1 VTPVSVRDALPADA
15 EAIARVARASW
26 TVTYRDIFEPAFIDG
41 FLAQYYS
48 TDALATAAQRA
59 AEREDTEFLVA
70 ERDGE
75 VVAYAHFA
83 VGERGPELFRIYA
96 HPDHYGTGVGSA
108 LLDELHRRIDGAVDT
123 YILDVHS
130 RNERGRAFYDRHGFV
145 IVDSGSTPDGH
156 VTLRR
161 TLHPV
166 APRLP
171 RPTDRLTLRELTDA
185 DTSALH
191 RIFGD
196 AETMRHIGRT
206 RQPKPD
212 LEATARVLQS
222 FRRHA
227 ELHGFSMC
235 AIDERD
241 GDEVVGVAGLDWVE
255 GHGPDVQVDYILRR
269 DRWGRGYA
277 TEVLRELLRLG
288 HDELGLERIVALAYP
303 ENDASRHVMEKA
315 GMRPDGMTFAY
326 GHDLTRHIS
335 ERSA

>member
-1 VTPVSVRDALPADA
+1 MTPVSVRDALPSDA

-26 TVTYRDIFEPAFIDG
+26 AETYRDIFEPSFIDG
-41 FLAQYYS
+41 FLERNYDPVLLA
-48 TDALATAAQRA
+48 DAASE
-59 AEREDTEFLVA
+59 AERRGQVFLVA
-70 ERDGE
+70 ERDGD
-75 VVAYAHFA
+75 VVGYLQF
-83 VGERGPELFRIYA
+83 GEGSRGPELWRVYA
-96 HPDHYGTGVGSA
+96 DPAHYGTGVGSA

-130 RNERGRAFYDRHGFV
+130 RNERGRAFYDRQGFV
-145 IVDSGSTPDGH
+145 IVGDGATPDGH
-156 VTLRR
+156 LTLRR
-161 TLHPV
+161 TLHPAV
-166 APRLP
+166 PRLP
-171 RPTDRLTLRELTDA
+171 RQTDRLTLRELTDA

-191 RIFGD
+191 RILGD

-227 ELHGFSMC
+227 KLHGFSMW
-235 AIDERD
+235 AMDERD

-277 TEVLRELLRLG
+277 TETLREILRLG
-288 HDELGLERIVALAYP
+288 HGELGLERIVALAYP
-303 ENDASRHVMEKA
+303 ENHASRRVMEKA